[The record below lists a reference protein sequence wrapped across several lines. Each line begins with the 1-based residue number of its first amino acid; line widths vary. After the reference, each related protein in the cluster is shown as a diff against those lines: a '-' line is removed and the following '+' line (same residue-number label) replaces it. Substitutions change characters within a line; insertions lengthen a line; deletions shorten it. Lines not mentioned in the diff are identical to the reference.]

1 MDLVLQSPRSCAEF
15 ENKTGMKW
23 AREIIVDYF
32 TRTEEGWFL
41 GCMTK
46 VLSVI
51 AKENPTQGGLS
62 QSFCLE
68 VDYKIGPEKSQ
79 ESWFVKIPKSL
90 KTVAMDERELV
101 MYNKIFPR
109 LQARK
114 KSLLQIN
121 YNDVITQLF

>member
-1 MDLVLQSPRSCAEF
+1 MELVLQSPRSCAEF
-15 ENKTGMKW
+15 ESKAGMKW

-41 GCMTK
+41 GCMVK
-46 VLSVI
+46 VLLVV

-68 VDYKIGPEKSQ
+68 VQYKIGADKSK

-90 KTVAMDERELV
+90 QTVAMDERELV

-109 LQARK
+109 LQVRN
-114 KSLLQIN
+114 QIIIR
-121 YNDVITQLF
+121 DIL